1 MTELTSARMA
11 STPVQIGLTLNPSRR
26 FEAIDVNERVRA
38 EAGDLLQRYKRTL
51 YCSLHTT
58 AGYLDQSLA
67 GRMHHHHGRLAQFF
81 DAWHALFPPEADYDH
96 DKMDLRSEL
105 SDAQKE
111 TEPRNADSHLT
122 FIGSGMRNCVTYRN
136 QPPAP
141 VYFID
146 LDGTNGAACR
156 ERKTTIVAYDEERVV
171 ARDSF
176 VVPVSHHPIDSVNL
190 GDPRLGLVERI
201 NQLLAESGLEK
212 GRVDISLTAS
222 ERNVGLTVNEY
233 ETMLMRHDL
242 VEVLQDP
249 LKFAAQRGRHMI
261 DDPLA
266 IPTKTLNYAKYDF
279 PRLLNSA
286 MEALHWDR
294 SVLERTMAKLMAV
307 PARRLLRSRRVT
319 FLATHDAASG
329 RPMLVRG
336 TYQSPILVQW
346 QPADERARRVEIAIV
361 GLS

>member
-1 MTELTSARMA
+1 MAVVATPATEIRLVLRPT
-11 STPVQIGLTLNPSRR
+11 RR
-26 FEAIDVNERVRA
+26 FEAIDVNERVA
-38 EAGDLLQRYKRTL
+38 HKAGDVLRRHAKSL

-81 DAWHALFPPEADYDH
+81 DAWHAVFPPEADYRH
-96 DKMDLRSEL
+96 DQMSLRKEL
-105 SDAQKE
+105 SAEQKE

-146 LDGTNGAACR
+146 LDGTNDGTP
-156 ERKTTIVAYDEERVV
+156 RKRRTRIVAYDDERVV
-171 ARDSF
+171 RRESF
-176 VVPVSHHPIDSVNL
+176 HVPLSRHPIDSVNL
-190 GDPRLGLVERI
+190 ADPKLGLLERI
-201 NQLLAESGLEK
+201 DELLTSSGLVQ
-212 GRVDISLTAS
+212 GRVDITLPPA
-222 ERNVGLTVNEY
+222 ERNAGLTVNEY

-242 VEVLQDP
+242 VEVLRDP
-249 LKFAAQRGRHMI
+249 LKYAVQRGRHMI
-261 DDPLA
+261 DDPLS
-266 IPTKTLNYAKYDF
+266 IPSKTINYATYDL
-279 PRLLNSA
+279 PQLLNSL
-286 MEALHWDR
+286 MDALHWDR
-294 SVLERTMAKLMAV
+294 SVLERAVAKLMAV

-319 FLATHDAASG
+319 FLASHDRAKG
-329 RPMLVRG
+329 RARLLRG

-346 QPADERARRVEIAIV
+346 RPADGLTRTIEIAIV

>member
-1 MTELTSARMA
+1 MA
-11 STPVQIGLTLNPSRR
+11 STPAEIRLTLNPSRR
-26 FEAIDVNERVRA
+26 FEAIDVNARVSA
-38 EAGDLLQRYKRTL
+38 EAGDLLQRYGRTL

-81 DAWHALFPPEADYDH
+81 DAWHALFPPDADYHH
-96 DKMDLRSEL
+96 DQMQLRSEL
-105 SDAQKE
+105 TDEQKE
-111 TEPRNADSHLT
+111 TEPKNADSHLT
-122 FIGSGMRNCVTYRN
+122 FIGSGLRNCVTYRN
-136 QPPAP
+136 QPLAP

-146 LDGTNGAACR
+146 LDGTNGASCR
-156 ERKTTIVAYDEERVV
+156 ERRTTIVAYDQERVV
-171 ARDSF
+171 ARESF
-176 VVPVSHHPIDSVNL
+176 LVPVSHHPIDSVNL
-190 GDPRLGLVERI
+190 GDPRIGLVDRI
-201 NQLLAESGLEK
+201 NELLAASGLEK
-212 GRVDISLTAS
+212 GKVEISLRPT

-242 VEVLQDP
+242 VEVLKDP

-279 PRLLNSA
+279 PRLINSL
-286 MEALHWDR
+286 MEALRWDR
-294 SVLERTMAKLMAV
+294 SVLERTMAKLMSV
-307 PARRLLRSRRVT
+307 PASRLLRSRRVS
-319 FLATHDAASG
+319 FLATQDEKTG
-329 RPMLVRG
+329 RPLLVRG

-346 QPADERARRVEIAIV
+346 QPADAQARTVEITIV

>member
-1 MTELTSARMA
+1 MGSTATEIR
-11 STPVQIGLTLNPSRR
+11 LTLTPSRR
-26 FEAIDVNERVRA
+26 FEAIDVNERVSA

-81 DAWHALFPPEADYDH
+81 DAWHALFPPEADYRH
-96 DKMDLRSEL
+96 DNMELRNEL
-105 SDAQKE
+105 TEEQKE

-122 FIGSGMRNCVTYRN
+122 FIGSGMRNCVSYRN
-136 QPPAP
+136 QPLAP

-146 LDGTNGAACR
+146 LDGTNGEARR
-156 ERKTTIVAYDEERVV
+156 ERKTTIVAYDAERVV
-171 ARDSF
+171 ARESF
-176 VVPVSHHPIDSVNL
+176 EVPVSHHPIDSVNL
-190 GDPRLGLVERI
+190 GDARLGLVERV
-201 NQLLAESGLEK
+201 NELLARGGLEK
-212 GRVDISLTAS
+212 GRVDLSLRAS
-222 ERNVGLTVNEY
+222 EPNAGLTVNEY

-242 VEVLQDP
+242 VEVLKDP

-261 DDPLA
+261 DDPFA

-279 PRLLNSA
+279 PRLLNSL
-286 MEALHWDR
+286 MEALRWDH

-319 FLATHDAASG
+319 FLAAHDASSG
-329 RPMLVRG
+329 GSRLVRG

-346 QPADERARRVEIAIV
+346 QPADARARTVEITIAA
-361 GLS
+361 LS